1 MRITRLAAALLP
13 LMLSPAAFARDF
25 VLTDTSAGIEQANW
39 TTSSAKLGIKS
50 ATPFSITK
58 TTLHGGRQEGSTLI
72 TIDTGNLKLQLIPTR
87 GMGLYRAS
95 SGDVTLGWN
104 SPVDEIVHPSFIN
117 LEQRGGLGWLDGF
130 NELMVRCGYEWTGH
144 PGTEN
149 GRLMSLHGRAQNI
162 PASKV
167 VVSVE
172 EKAPYRITVKGLV
185 KEKTFKFSDLETWA
199 GVSVVPGEKTF
210 RVHDELTNKSD
221 YERDYQIIY
230 HSNFGA
236 PILEGGAHFS
246 AAIEE
251 ISPFNDYA
259 KKGLADWPTYLPAT
273 PGYDEMVFNIKPYA
287 DADGKTLAMLSN
299 KAGDRGVAVGFNVQ
313 QLPVLTL
320 WKNTDSV
327 KQGYVTGIEPGTSYA
342 YPRQIERAQG
352 RIAKLAPGATQRFDL
367 EYRILGSAA
376 DVRAAQSGIDAIQAG
391 REVRLN
397 ETPMAKE

>member
-1 MRITRLAAALLP
+1 MRINRLAAALLP

-50 ATPFSITK
+50 AKPFTITK

-72 TIDTGNLKLQLIPTR
+72 TIDTGTLKLQLIPTR

-287 DADGKTLAMLSN
+287 DANGKTLAMLSN

-376 DVRAAQSGIDAIQAG
+376 DVRSAQSGIDAIQAG
-391 REVRLN
+391 REVKLN